1 MFEQVSGIASRDHR
15 LRLGVGEPAGAG
27 DSEAAGQILGH
38 DHHRRAE
45 AIAQLEDEVVQQLGA
60 DGVQARRRLVE
71 EEDVGV
77 ERHGPGQAGALA
89 HAAADLR
96 GIELLEASQA
106 DQRELQRDE
115 LGDLRRREPRVLA
128 ERETDVLGQRQRAP
142 ERAALVQHP
151 EAAHDPL
158 ARLRLRRPE
167 AFAVVEDAAAGGV
180 DEADQVPE
188 QRALAATATAHD
200 HEDLAGP
207 HREVQVALD
216 DARAVPHVEVAHRD
230 AGVRDAHGRVPV
242 SSTTLPARS
251 TRNLNVCPAVIVP
264 SFSRIFVMSSAA
276 WRVMPGLTMPTT
288 APAMVN
294 MGPPELP
301 VLIVAFVWKNSASGM
316 ARYTVLGGHLA
327 LIHPTL
333 SEYESP

>member
-1 MFEQVSGIASRDHR
+1 MFEQVSGIAGRDHR
-15 LRLGVGEPAGAG
+15 LRLGVEEHAVAG
-27 DSEAAGQILGH
+27 DREDAGQLMGH

-45 AIAQLEDEVVQQLGA
+45 AIAQL
-60 DGVQARRRLVE
+60 E

-167 AFAVVEDAAAGGV
+167 AFAVVEDVAADGV

-188 QRALAATATAHD
+188 QRALAATAAAPD

-207 HREVQVALD
+207 PRYVQVALD
-216 DARAVPHVEVAHRD
+216 DALAVPHVEVAHRD

-276 WRVMPGLTMPTT
+276 WRVMPAASRMMSPCTT
-288 APAMVN
+288 
-294 MGPPELP
+294 
-301 VLIVAFVWKNSASGM
+301 IS
-316 ARYTVLGGHLA
+316 
-327 LIHPTL
+327 
-333 SEYESP
+333 

>member
-1 MFEQVSGIASRDHR
+1 MFEQVSGIAGRYHG
-15 LRLGVGEPAGAG
+15 LRLGVEEPDVAG
-27 DSEAAGQILGH
+27 DREDAGQLRVP
-38 DHHRRAE
+38 DHPRRAE

-188 QRALAATATAHD
+188 QRALAATAAAHD

-216 DARAVPHVEVAHRD
+216 DALAVPPVEVAHRD

-276 WRVMPGLTMPTT
+276 WRVMPAASRMMSPCTT
-288 APAMVN
+288 
-294 MGPPELP
+294 
-301 VLIVAFVWKNSASGM
+301 IS
-316 ARYTVLGGHLA
+316 
-327 LIHPTL
+327 
-333 SEYESP
+333 